1 MYKLGELTLAVGL
14 AMTSAAF
21 PAMAQ
26 QAQQQMP
33 MQQGQQQMPMM
44 GHGMMMGGQPGMM
57 GGQQGMMG
65 SGMGMGMGGCP
76 MMSGMMGSGMQGMGG
91 PGMQGM
97 MGQGMPMMGSGMQG
111 MGGPGMQGMMGQ
123 GMPMMGS
130 GMQGMMGMGCPWCGP
145 GMMGSG
151 YAIPQVNVNLSVS
164 DVTSYLERWAVG
176 NPNIKVGNV
185 VEKDANTIT
194 ADILTKDKDALVQR
208 YTFDRR
214 TGFYRPMQQE
224 APVP

>member
-1 MYKLGELTLAVGL
+1 MYKLGELALAVGL

-44 GHGMMMGGQPGMM
+44 GHGMMMGGQQGMM
-57 GGQQGMMG
+57 GGQSGMMG
-65 SGMGMGMGGCP
+65 AGMQGMGGCP
-76 MMSGMMGSGMQGMGG
+76 MMGGMMGSGQ
-91 PGMQGM
+91 
-97 MGQGMPMMGSGMQG
+97 
-111 MGGPGMQGMMGQ
+111 
-123 GMPMMGS
+123 

-151 YAIPQVNVNLSVS
+151 YATPQVNVNLSVS
-164 DVTSYLERWAVG
+164 DVTSYLERWAAG
-176 NPNIKVGNV
+176 NPNIKVANV

-214 TGFYRPMQQE
+214 TGFYH
-224 APVP
+224 PVQ

>member
-1 MYKLGELTLAVGL
+1 MYKLGELALAVGL
-14 AMTSAAF
+14 AITSAAF

-44 GHGMMMGGQPGMM
+44 GHGTMMGGQPGMM
-57 GGQQGMMG
+57 GGQQGMPGMMG
-65 SGMGMGMGGCP
+65 GQQGMMGGCP
-76 MMSGMMGSGMQGMGG
+76 MMGG
-91 PGMQGM
+91 
-97 MGQGMPMMGSGMQG
+97 MMGSGMQG

-151 YAIPQVNVNLSVS
+151 YATPQPSLNLTAA
-164 DVTSYLERWAVG
+164 DVKSYLERWTTG
-176 NPNIKVGNV
+176 NPNIKVANV
-185 VEKDANTIT
+185 VEQDANTIT
-194 ADILTKDKDALVQR
+194 ADIVTSDKGGLVQR
-208 YTFDRR
+208 YTFDRQN
-214 TGFYRPMQQE
+214 GFYH
-224 APVP
+224 PVQ

>member
-1 MYKLGELTLAVGL
+1 
-14 AMTSAAF
+14 
-21 PAMAQ
+21 MAQ

-65 SGMGMGMGGCP
+65 GQSGMMGAGMQGMGGCP
-76 MMSGMMGSGMQGMGG
+76 MMGGMMGSGQ
-91 PGMQGM
+91 GMQGM
-97 MGQGMPMMGSGMQG
+97 MGS
-111 MGGPGMQGMMGQ
+111 

-151 YAIPQVNVNLSVS
+151 YATPQVNVNLSVR
-164 DVTSYLERWAVG
+164 DVTTYLERWAAG
-176 NPNIKVGNV
+176 NPNIKVANV

-214 TGFYRPMQQE
+214 TGFYHPVQQE
-224 APVP
+224 APAQ

>member
-1 MYKLGELTLAVGL
+1 MYKLGELAFAVGL
-14 AMTSAAF
+14 AITSVVF
-21 PAMAQ
+21 PALAQ
-26 QAQQQMP
+26 QS
-33 MQQGQQQMPMM
+33 QQQMPMM
-44 GHGMMMGGQPGMM
+44 GHGTMMGGQPGMM

-65 SGMGMGMGGCP
+65 GCP
-76 MMSGMMGSGMQGMGG
+76 MMGG
-91 PGMQGM
+91 
-97 MGQGMPMMGSGMQG
+97 MMGSGMQG

-151 YAIPQVNVNLSVS
+151 YATPQVNVNLSVS
-164 DVTSYLERWAVG
+164 DVTSYLERWVAG
-176 NPNIKVGNV
+176 NPNIKVANV

-194 ADILTKDKDALVQR
+194 ADIVTKDKDALVQR

-214 TGFYRPMQQE
+214 SGFYQ
-224 APVP
+224 PVQ

>member
-1 MYKLGELTLAVGL
+1 MYKLGELALAVGL

-65 SGMGMGMGGCP
+65 GQSGMMGAGMQGMGGCP
-76 MMSGMMGSGMQGMGG
+76 MMGGMMGSGQ
-91 PGMQGM
+91 
-97 MGQGMPMMGSGMQG
+97 
-111 MGGPGMQGMMGQ
+111 
-123 GMPMMGS
+123 

-151 YAIPQVNVNLSVS
+151 YATPQVNVNLSVS
-164 DVTSYLERWAVG
+164 DVTSYLERWVAG
-176 NPNIKVGNV
+176 NPNIKVANV

-214 TGFYRPMQQE
+214 TGFYH
-224 APVP
+224 PVQ

>member
-1 MYKLGELTLAVGL
+1 MYKLGELALAVGL

-44 GHGMMMGGQPGMM
+44 GHGMMMGGQPDMMGGQQGMMGGQPGMM

-65 SGMGMGMGGCP
+65 GQSGMMGAGMQGMGGCP
-76 MMSGMMGSGMQGMGG
+76 MMGGMMGSGQ
-91 PGMQGM
+91 GMQGM
-97 MGQGMPMMGSGMQG
+97 MGS
-111 MGGPGMQGMMGQ
+111 

-151 YAIPQVNVNLSVS
+151 YATPQVNVNLSVS
-164 DVTSYLERWAVG
+164 DVTTYLERWAAG
-176 NPNIKVGNV
+176 NPNIKVANV

-214 TGFYRPMQQE
+214 TGFYH
-224 APVP
+224 PVQ

>member
-1 MYKLGELTLAVGL
+1 MSMFRKLMLVGSMVI
-14 AMTSAAF
+14 ATASA
-21 PAMAQ
+21 PALAQ
-26 QAQQQMP
+26 QS
-33 MQQGQQQMPMM
+33 QQQMPMM
-44 GHGMMMGGQPGMM
+44 GHGTMIGGQPGMMGGQQGMM

-65 SGMGMGMGGCP
+65 SGMGMGGCP
-76 MMSGMMGSGMQGMGG
+76 MMGGMMGSGQ
-91 PGMQGM
+91 GMQGM
-97 MGQGMPMMGSGMQG
+97 MGS
-111 MGGPGMQGMMGQ
+111 

-151 YAIPQVNVNLSVS
+151 YATPQVNVNLSVS
-164 DVTSYLERWAVG
+164 DVTSYLERWVAG
-176 NPNIKVGNV
+176 NPNIKVANV

-214 TGFYRPMQQE
+214 TGFYH
-224 APVP
+224 PVQ